1 MIWSGFYFCYLFII
15 ISERYNNDDSEEQ
28 EGGRENGEANKTS
41 EAFSHVRVKSMIPKA
56 KRHVC
61 NICL

>member
-1 MIWSGFYFCYLFII
+1 MI